1 MILSTIKNY
10 ALAGVALAMSAIVI
24 YMYLKVQTLESDLS
38 GANQT
43 IANVHGEF
51 DSYRKNTGEQIATQ
65 KQVIVSQKQAIESG
79 LLNIKQLKAD
89 SLKKVQTIIKL
100 ESTIAIKDKTI
111 AAYKDSLSNKPPDV
125 IVVDSTRYAAIPFTL
140 KDSDEWFRLDI
151 KVDVPHSTIRELY
164 FKNAVSIF
172 VGHKGTGSWFKDIF
186 TRPVAVVQYQNENP
200 YTKLDAMYNVTVKNP
215 PKFYQT
221 NAFWAG
227 VGSVATYVI
236 LKRF

>member
-51 DSYRKNTGEQIATQ
+51 DSYRKDTGEQIATQ
-65 KQVIVSQKQAIESG
+65 RQVIVSQKQAIESG
-79 LLNIKQLKAD
+79 LLNIKQLRAD
-89 SLKKVQTIIKL
+89 SLKRVQTIVKL
-100 ESTIAIKDKTI
+100 EGSIQLKDRIIASLT
-111 AAYKDSLSNKPPDV
+111 DSLNKPPDV
-125 IVVDSTRYAAIPFTL
+125 IVIDSTRYAEIPFTL
-140 KDSDEWFRLDI
+140 RDSDEWFRLDI

-164 FKNAVSIF
+164 FKNDVSVF

-186 TRPVAVVQYQNENP
+186 TRPVAVVQYQNKNP
-200 YTKLDAMYNVTVKNP
+200 YANLDAMYNVTVKNP